1 MTDALKQR
9 IGTKQ
14 GESDAFLTLFPSPN
28 KTYLLTT
35 NGILGT
41 S

>member
-1 MTDALKQR
+1 MTDALKQY
-9 IGTKQ
+9 IGTRQ
-14 GESDAFLTLFPSPN
+14 GESAAFLTLFPSPS
-28 KTYLLTT
+28 KTYLLAI